1 MNKEPSYSFC
11 AAPLKVSVVDFVNG
25 EVDATVTSATDLIS
39 ILDNRKGNALLYT
52 LVFLRF
58 GEDKEPKWANRCC
71 EKSASLLLR
80 EIKSH
85 MIEI

>member
-1 MNKEPSYSFC
+1 MSYTFRTS
-11 AAPLKVSVVDFVNG
+11 PIKVSVVDFVNC
-25 EVDATVTSATDLIS
+25 EVDAIVTNATDLIS
-39 ILDNRKGNALLYT
+39 ILENRKGNALLYT
-52 LVFLRF
+52 LVFQRF

>member
-1 MNKEPSYSFC
+1 MSYTFRTS
-11 AAPLKVSVVDFVNG
+11 PIKVSVVDFVNC
-25 EVDATVTSATDLIS
+25 EVDAIVASATDLIS
-39 ILDNRKGNALLYT
+39 ILENRKGNALLYT
-52 LVFLRF
+52 LVFQRF

>member
-1 MNKEPSYSFC
+1 MSYTFRAS
-11 AAPLKVSVVDFVNG
+11 PIKVSVVDFVNC
-25 EVDATVTSATDLIS
+25 EVDAIVTSATDLIS
-39 ILDNRKGNALLYT
+39 ILGNRKGNALLYT
-52 LVFLRF
+52 LVFQRF

>member
-1 MNKEPSYSFC
+1 MSYTFRTS
-11 AAPLKVSVVDFVNG
+11 PIKVSVVDFVNC
-25 EVDATVTSATDLIS
+25 EVDAIVTSAIVLIS
-39 ILDNRKGNALLYT
+39 ILENRKGNALLYT
-52 LVFLRF
+52 LVFQRF

>member
-1 MNKEPSYSFC
+1 MSYTFC
-11 AAPLKVSVVDFVNG
+11 TSPIKVSVVDFVNC
-25 EVDATVTSATDLIS
+25 EVDAIVTSATDLIS
-39 ILDNRKGNALLYT
+39 ILENRKGNALLYT
-52 LVFLRF
+52 LVFQRF

>member
-1 MNKEPSYSFC
+1 MSYTFRTS
-11 AAPLKVSVVDFVNG
+11 PIKVSVIDFVNC
-25 EVDATVTSATDLIS
+25 EVDAIVTSATDLIS
-39 ILDNRKGNALLYT
+39 ILENRKGNALLYT
-52 LVFLRF
+52 LVFQRF

>member
-1 MNKEPSYSFC
+1 MSYTFRTS
-11 AAPLKVSVVDFVNG
+11 PIKVSVVDFVNC
-25 EVDATVTSATDLIS
+25 EVDAIVTSATDLIS
-39 ILDNRKGNALLYT
+39 ILENRKGNALLYT
-52 LVFLRF
+52 LVFQRF

>member
-1 MNKEPSYSFC
+1 MSYTFRTS
-11 AAPLKVSVVDFVNG
+11 PIKVSVVDFVNC
-25 EVDATVTSATDLIS
+25 EVDAIVTSATDLIS
-39 ILDNRKGNALLYT
+39 ILENRKGNALLYT
-52 LVFLRF
+52 LVFQRF
-58 GEDKEPKWANRCC
+58 GEDKEPKWANSCC